1 MTSSGGYSRRDLSA
15 GVGMVCWTF
24 RSCLGG
30 RWRNGCKA
38 RQGVGC
44 WIWSIFRL
52 KTRSDSFPRLCCLR
66 YRYPRGQNLVKISFS
81 DPLPYARSG
90 KLHNPICEKQ
100 ILVIWWD
107 TGEWSAFIVCRIDRV
122 DCLSERTVVR
132 VKGDTANR
140 VSNLFQPLG
149 QLSGRSCAVI

>member
-1 MTSSGGYSRRDLSA
+1 MTSSGGCSRRDLSA

-24 RSCLGG
+24 CSCLGG

-66 YRYPRGQNLVKISFS
+66 YRYPRGQNLVKISFQIRFLMPDRES
-81 DPLPYARSG
+81 CIIRFG
-90 KLHNPICEKQ
+90 EKQ

-122 DCLSERTVVR
+122 DCLSERAVVR

-140 VSNLFQPLG
+140 VFNLFQPLG